1 VHLASSSNATLYH
14 SIEPLVHA
22 AHGGQNVTVMAYGQ
36 TGGGKTHSMFG
47 TDADPGF
54 VPRAAM
60 QLLQLASNAGVGT
73 VVTCACI
80 EIYNE
85 CVRDLLAPAKNSELV
100 VREAP
105 DGSPVVDRAQVPLQ
119 SMADFR
125 AAYVRAEQARCYG
138 VTDMN
143 AHSSRS
149 HVIMTFEIATA
160 DAATGAF
167 KRALLHF
174 VDLAG
179 SECAARAN
187 TEGAAM
193 REGGYINRSL
203 LTLGNV
209 VDAIVEGRSH
219 VPYRE
224 SKLTRLLRHCLGG
237 RSLTYL
243 VCCVNPSKDNFEQTV
258 TSLRFAARA
267 MRVRGDPGIVLHMG
281 PVNATALAA
290 AAMQRRWRL
299 MRDTECGAEMRGM
312 LDAATRCDGVVRAA
326 LERIDA
332 QAVAAMDDAAALVSL
347 AVVHDRRIGLDCVRA
362 TQEGSSAVREGGL
375 TLSEAEAQLRAEQQR
390 AHDLE
395 ARRAALDDT
404 ARRTEVARQAAA
416 AVLHGAADTARQGAA
431 LRPSLDAAQ
440 QRVLLLRH
448 AEGAAELEGAYW
460 QELRA
465 IVDAHNAAA
474 RAMAR
479 GALASTSCPAGASSP
494 GGLFAAT
501 SAAAGA
507 DDDASVATAAAVLR
521 ELQRYQVAI
530 AREQAELEDLKA
542 ALRTVNECFAAE
554 ADAAGPVGEAEAA
567 LVAAHAA
574 RVEDSQRAARSGLP
588 PAAAAGHSAAASMG
602 RQSPPPTGGHPSVT
616 TPRSTVD
623 ALRAVRDR
631 YLGPGQAVSPAARGG
646 RAGTKRQP
654 LIPAGVAADAR
665 RRQRGDG

>member
-1 VHLASSSNATLYH
+1 
-14 SIEPLVHA
+14 
-22 AHGGQNVTVMAYGQ
+22 
-36 TGGGKTHSMFG
+36 
-47 TDADPGF
+47 
-54 VPRAAM
+54 
-60 QLLQLASNAGVGT
+60 
-73 VVTCACI
+73 
-80 EIYNE
+80 
-85 CVRDLLAPAKNSELV
+85 
-100 VREAP
+100 
-105 DGSPVVDRAQVPLQ
+105 
-119 SMADFR
+119 
-125 AAYVRAEQARCYG
+125 
-138 VTDMN
+138 
-143 AHSSRS
+143 
-149 HVIMTFEIATA
+149 
-160 DAATGAF
+160 
-167 KRALLHF
+167 
-174 VDLAG
+174 
-179 SECAARAN
+179 
-187 TEGAAM
+187 
-193 REGGYINRSL
+193 
-203 LTLGNV
+203 
-209 VDAIVEGRSH
+209 
-219 VPYRE
+219 
-224 SKLTRLLRHCLGG
+224 
-237 RSLTYL
+237 
-243 VCCVNPSKDNFEQTV
+243 
-258 TSLRFAARA
+258 
-267 MRVRGDPGIVLHMG
+267 
-281 PVNATALAA
+281 
-290 AAMQRRWRL
+290 MQRRWRL
-299 MRDTECGAEMRGM
+299 MRDTESGAEMRGL
-312 LDAATRCDGVVRAA
+312 LDAAARCDGVVRAA

-347 AVVHDRRIGLDCVRA
+347 AAVHDRRAGLDSVRA

-375 TLSEAEAQLRAEQQR
+375 TLGEAEAQLRSEQQR

-404 ARRTEVARQAAA
+404 ARRTEAARQAAA

-448 AEGAAELEGAYW
+448 AGGAAELEGAYW

-465 IVDAHNAAA
+465 IVEAHNAAA

-479 GALASTSCPAGASSP
+479 GALASTSYPAGASSP

-554 ADAAGPVGEAEAA
+554 ADAAGPVGETEAA

-588 PAAAAGHSAAASMG
+588 PPAASAGHSAAASMG